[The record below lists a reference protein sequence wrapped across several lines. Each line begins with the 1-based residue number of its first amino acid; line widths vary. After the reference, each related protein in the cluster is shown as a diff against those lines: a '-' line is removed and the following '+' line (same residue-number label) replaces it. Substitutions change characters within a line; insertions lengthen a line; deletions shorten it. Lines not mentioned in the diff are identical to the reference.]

1 MWTEFLEEFPELVE
15 ERDGERFF
23 TAKFY
28 LDTDDEV
35 TIIPRKGLGITK
47 EKLRK
52 AGKRAGEIVQQSRP
66 KNPKSV
72 SK

>member
-1 MWTEFLEEFPELVE
+1 MWADFFKEFPELVE

-23 TAKFY
+23 AAKFY
-28 LDTDDEV
+28 LDDDDEV
-35 TIIPRKGLGITK
+35 TITPFKGASILK